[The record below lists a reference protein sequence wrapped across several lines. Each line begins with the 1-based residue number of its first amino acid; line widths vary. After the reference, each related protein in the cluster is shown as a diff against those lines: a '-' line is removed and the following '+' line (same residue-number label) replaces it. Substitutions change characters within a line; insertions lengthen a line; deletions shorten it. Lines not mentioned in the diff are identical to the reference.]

1 SKQAVQIHG
10 KHAALAGHALHANL
24 STMHL
29 HQLPRDGQSEARS
42 TIAPAHAA
50 IGLGELI
57 EDMRQLL
64 VRDSDAR
71 VLHIESK
78 RYFVVVPLRHKQA
91 CAYPTLLRELHR
103 VA

>member
-24 STMHL
+24 SPMHL
-29 HQLPRDGQSEARS
+29 HQLPRDRQSEARS
-42 TIAPAHAA
+42 TVAAAHAA
-50 IGLGELI
+50 ICLGELI

-64 VRDSDAR
+64 VGDSDAR
-71 VLHIESK
+71 VFHLESK
-78 RYFVVVPLRHKQA
+78 RYFVVVTVRRKQA